1 MCIDIEWPHGGT
13 VLHMLYVPFTGSSQK
28 KTVYVDSPLLKTEM
42 TVRERSH
49 IYHEESLKL
58 SIKKNGSKNVFH
70 LMTELP
76 EGEQQLSPVCNH
88 TKRYSLICGIIV
100 LFHQNNDYLFSV
112 STSAKSGELKEKL
125 SAFRQQWS

>member
-1 MCIDIEWPHGGT
+1 MCTDTERPHGGI
-13 VLHMLYVPFTGSSQK
+13 VSHILYVSFTGSSQRK
-28 KTVYVDSPLLKTEM
+28 SVYVDSPLLKTEM

-76 EGEQQLSPVCNH
+76 EGEQQPSPVCNH
-88 TKRYSLICGIIV
+88 TQRCSPICAVII
-100 LFHQNNDYLFSV
+100 
-112 STSAKSGELKEKL
+112 
-125 SAFRQQWS
+125 